1 MSNLNTST
9 ITDGQLQHFKS
20 GEVLKAE
27 DLNRMVDG
35 INNSVTRES
44 HTIDASINVDS
55 DPVRGRTLK
64 VNVANVM
71 PDAQAG
77 STSTGTSTLEQ
88 AGNSLRLFDS
98 TGRYTSRKKIGSH
111 LIEATLQGVL
121 PETYSSIPVLQNNS
135 LSAISL
141 DSSLSAGGTFDD
153 EIEIEDR
160 IYHYT
165 TTELSMLP
173 ESELKAIGN
182 MLSVESDG
190 AVFETSYA
198 NSQTNLKQNMVIAA
212 LADLNA
218 SEKLSGFNNLPN
230 YRLQEKRFELGFD
243 KNVPSYPKYYED
255 ALSSTTRRLNYIPL
269 NEIIDYFKTDT
280 TAFGEYANSTMPA
293 TRSLYNPVQQMNGD
307 IELSSNLLDGIRQGT
322 QLYGFAYRTNYELS
336 DNTVISSKYA
346 YPYFHCDG
354 VNDMLGFEMANAEGE
369 KRERMVV
376 PYAGA
381 NYAPLSSGDS
391 DYVPPVGEASYHTQP
406 DEITLANE
414 LGMVDV
420 VVRVHDIANE
430 DHLSALSVGLSSYG
444 PSLSSRLS
452 TLQDYGQH
460 NPSPMV
466 SYVPLNLV
474 ASTLNATIP
483 IVSDIQWDNTYHRLV
498 KYYYRADIKG
508 GQIRKLYGSGQL
520 SVTRLLDP
528 EEGRLYEQLTEL
540 PLSTIVFQG
549 VPEQI

>member
-1 MSNLNTST
+1 MANLNTST

-44 HTIDASINVDS
+44 HTVDS
-55 DPVRGRTLK
+55 SVVVDNDPARGRTLK
-64 VNVANVM
+64 VNVNNVT
-71 PDAQAG
+71 PDSQAG
-77 STSTGTSTLEQ
+77 STSNGTSTLEQ

-98 TGRYTSRKKIGSH
+98 LGRYTSRKKIGSH

-141 DSSLSAGGTFDD
+141 DASLSAGGSLAD
-153 EIEIEDR
+153 EIEIEDK
-160 IYHYT
+160 IYSYT

-173 ESELKAIGN
+173 ESELQAIGN
-182 MLSVESDG
+182 MLSAESDG

-218 SEKLSGFNNLPN
+218 SKKLTDFVKTKN
-230 YRLQEKRFELGFD
+230 YRLKEKDFELGFD
-243 KNVPSYPKYYED
+243 SKAPSLPKYYED
-255 ALSSTTRRLNYIPL
+255 ALSSSTRRLNYIPL
-269 NEIIDYFKTDT
+269 NELIDYFKTDT
-280 TAFGEYANSTMPA
+280 TAFGEYADSTMPA
-293 TRSLYNPVQQMNGD
+293 TRSLYNPVQQLKNGV
-307 IELSSNLLDGIRQGT
+307 ELSTNLLDGLRQGT
-322 QLYGFAYRTNYELS
+322 QLYGFAYRTNYLLS
-336 DNTVISSKYA
+336 DDNSVISSRYA

-354 VNDMLGFEMANAEGE
+354 VNDMMGVEMANGDG
-369 KRERMVV
+369 KRMVV
-376 PYAGA
+376 PYSGV
-381 NYAPLSSGDS
+381 NYAPLSANDK
-391 DYVPPVGEASYHTQP
+391 DYIPPVGEASYHTQP

-414 LGMVDV
+414 LGLVDV
-420 VVRVHDIANE
+420 VVRVHDIGNT
-430 DHLSALSVGLSSYG
+430 DQLSALRLGLSSYG
-444 PSLSSRLS
+444 PTLSSRLS
-452 TLQDYGQH
+452 TLDEYGQH

-483 IVSDIQWDNTYHRLV
+483 IVSDIQWDNIYHRLV
-498 KYYYRADIKG
+498 KYYYRADIKS

-520 SVTRLLDP
+520 SVTAFLDP
-528 EEGRLYEQLTEL
+528 EEGKLYEQLTEL